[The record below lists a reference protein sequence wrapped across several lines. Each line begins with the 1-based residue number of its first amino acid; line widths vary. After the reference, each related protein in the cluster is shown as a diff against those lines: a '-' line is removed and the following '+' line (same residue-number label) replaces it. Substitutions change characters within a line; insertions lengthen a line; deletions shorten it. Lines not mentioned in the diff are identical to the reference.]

1 MALPRRVAVTGLG
14 LVNPFGG
21 DLADFFGR
29 MLRAESAIRLYA
41 REEPGLRPLSIPA
54 TRCENFDATAVLG
67 PSLAYT
73 MDRYSQLGT
82 AAALSAWRDAGLP
95 ETKDAPHNDWGV
107 SWGTALG
114 GTLTFE
120 NGYMELLRNGR
131 ERVSPLSVVLGMN
144 NAAASHIS
152 IQLGLGASCAT
163 YSVACAS
170 STVAIGEALPRIRSG
185 EATLMVVGG
194 SEAPLSYAVV
204 RAWEAMRVLAAGDAT
219 SAARACRPFNS
230 NRQGLVLGEGAGAM
244 VLEEWEHAV
253 RRGARIYAE
262 FSGFGSTSDHSHLVR
277 PHIDGQRRAME
288 MAIQDGG
295 LTTDEIDYINAHG
308 TATRE
313 GDPIEIAAIR
323 GIFGQRSE
331 TVAVSATKSM
341 HGHMLGATGVIEA
354 IITVLSLASQE
365 APPTAHL
372 DDLDRE
378 CTGVR
383 HIVGGSLKGSLRAA
397 LSNSF
402 AFGGSNTVL
411 AFRAAH

>member
-1 MALPRRVAVTGLG
+1 MAVPRRVAVTGLG

-21 DLADFFGR
+21 DLADFFAR
-29 MLRAESAIRLYA
+29 LLRGESAIRLYTRQDGA
-41 REEPGLRPLSIPA
+41 LRPLCVPA
-54 TRCENFDATAVLG
+54 ARCENFDAAAALG
-67 PSLAYT
+67 ETLPYT
-73 MDRYSQLGT
+73 MDRYSQLGM
-82 AAALSAWRDAGLP
+82 AAALSAWQDAGLP
-95 ETKDAPHNDWGV
+95 DGKDVPRDDWGV

-120 NGYMELLRNGR
+120 SGYMELLRNGR

-170 STVAIGEALPRIRSG
+170 SAVAIGEALPKIRSG
-185 EATLMVVGG
+185 EATVMVVGG
-194 SEAPLSYAVV
+194 SEAPLSYGVV
-204 RAWEAMRVLAAGDAT
+204 RAWEAMRVLAGGDEN

-230 NRQGLVLGEGAGAM
+230 DRQGLVLGEGAGAM

-253 RRGARIYAE
+253 QRGARIYAE
-262 FSGFGSTSDHSHLVR
+262 FAGFGSTSDHNHLVR
-277 PHIDGQRRAME
+277 PNANGQARAMQI
-288 MAIQDGG
+288 AIRDGG
-295 LTTDEIDYINAHG
+295 LTTEDIDYINAHG

-323 GIFGQRSE
+323 DVFGPRAAGL
-331 TVAVSATKSM
+331 AVSATKSM

-354 IITVLSLASQE
+354 IITVLSLARKQ
-365 APPTAHL
+365 APPTAYL
-372 DDLDRE
+372 DNPDRE
-378 CTGVR
+378 CAGVR
-383 HIVGGSLKGSLRAA
+383 HITGAPLQGDLRAA

>member
-1 MALPRRVAVTGLG
+1 MAGSRRVAVTGLG
-14 LVNPFGG
+14 LISPFGG

-29 MLRAESAIRLYA
+29 MLRGESAIRLYT
-41 REEPGLRPLSIPA
+41 REEEALRPLSLPA
-54 TRCENFDATAVLG
+54 VRCENFDAAATLG
-67 PSLAYT
+67 QSLPYT

-95 ETKDAPHNDWGV
+95 ETKDAPRNDWGV

-120 NGYMELLRNGR
+120 SGYIELLRNGR
-131 ERVSPLSVVLGMN
+131 ERVSPLSVVLGMS

-152 IQLGLGASCAT
+152 IQLGLGACCAT

-170 STVAIGEALPRIRSG
+170 SAIAIGEALAKIRSG
-185 EATLMVVGG
+185 EASLMVVGG

-204 RAWEAMRVLAAGDAT
+204 RAWEAMRVLAGGDAT
-219 SAARACRPFNS
+219 SAERACRPFNS
-230 NRQGLVLGEGAGAM
+230 DRQGLVLGEGAGAM
-244 VLEEWEHAV
+244 VLEEWEQAV
-253 RRGARIYAE
+253 RRGAKIYAE
-262 FSGFGSTSDHSHLVR
+262 FAGFGSTSDHSHLVR
-277 PHIDGQRRAME
+277 PNADGQARAMR
-288 MAIQDGG
+288 MALEDGG
-295 LTTDEIDYINAHG
+295 MKADDIDYINAHG

-323 GIFGQRSE
+323 GVFGSRSGD
-331 TVAVSATKSM
+331 VPLSATKSM

-354 IITVLSLASQE
+354 IITVLSLDSQE
-365 APPTAHL
+365 APPTAYL
-372 DDLDRE
+372 DNLDRE
-378 CTGVR
+378 CAGVR
-383 HIVGGSLKGSLRAA
+383 HITGGSLRGRLRAA

-411 AFRAAH
+411 AFRAAR